1 MCLQISLTFSMC
13 FFCCGLVQREV
24 LLWNF
29 KDYLK
34 FQRNITE
41 KFQKDR
47 QFFFILDSLMPFVT
61 QTPTKPDCVAEGN
74 VANDSL
80 KSFCRSS
87 VDLKL

>member
-1 MCLQISLTFSMC
+1 MTYVQICLYNYILANLPPDVSADLPDIFYV

-47 QFFFILDSLMPFVT
+47 QFFYP
-61 QTPTKPDCVAEGN
+61 
-74 VANDSL
+74 
-80 KSFCRSS
+80 
-87 VDLKL
+87 